1 MECIGGGRTGTN
13 EIQTTCCTCKKI
25 LPGPVLTAFTRERIQ
40 PYYHRNN
47 KPEAIDRDKKCTHV
61 TPSLRRSTDN
71 QGFIGDAHSQL
82 IRTHMPALGS
92 CSSGRDRQ
100 PMSFGTPASAG
111 RAICLPPPRERQG

>member
-61 TPSLRRSTDN
+61 TPSSPRSANHLR
-71 QGFIGDAHSQL
+71 FMGDSHSQM
-82 IRTHMPALGS
+82 IRTHMSALVP
-92 CSSGRDRQ
+92 CSSGRDLQ
-100 PMSFGTPASAG
+100 P
-111 RAICLPPPRERQG
+111 